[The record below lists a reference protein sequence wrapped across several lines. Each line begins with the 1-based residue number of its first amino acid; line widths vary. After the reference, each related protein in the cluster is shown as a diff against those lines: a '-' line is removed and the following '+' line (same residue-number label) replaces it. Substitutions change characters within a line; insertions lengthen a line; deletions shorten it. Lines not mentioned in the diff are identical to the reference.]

1 MLIYL
6 SLCCIIIFMEDYKI
20 IRSSRKTIAL
30 HIEKDLSLTVK
41 APYFVSESVI
51 AREVAKHSDWINRT
65 REKIKNSPS
74 LSAESLTDEQIF
86 ELKRRAQTYLPQRVD
101 YWSRRTG
108 LSYSYVKITSA
119 ERRFG
124 SCNSKRGICLSY
136 RLMLY
141 PAEAI
146 DYVIVHEL
154 CHTVHMNHSP
164 QFYALV
170 DSILPDRAVCEKM
183 LRG

>member
-1 MLIYL
+1 
-6 SLCCIIIFMEDYKI
+6 MEDYKI
-20 IRSSRKTIAL
+20 IRSSRKTVAL

-41 APYFVSESVI
+41 APYSVPESVI
-51 AREVAKHSDWINRT
+51 AKEVAKHSDWIKRT
-65 REKIKNSPS
+65 RERIKNSPS
-74 LSAESLTDEQIF
+74 LSAPALSSGQIV
-86 ELKRRAQTYLPQRVD
+86 ELKCRAQAYLPQRVD

-108 LSYSYVKITSA
+108 LIYSYVKITSA

-124 SCNSKRGICLSY
+124 SCNSKKGICLSY

-170 DSILPDRAVCEKM
+170 DSILPDRVMCEKM
-183 LRG
+183 LKG